1 MPKINVLGHELTGS
15 QEAIDAFNKFMVN
28 RANAECERMDK
39 AQQTINS
46 IYAQLKELE
55 KQIGAEDE

>member
-1 MPKINVLGHELTGS
+1 MPAITVQGHKLTGT
-15 QEAIDAFNKFMVN
+15 QEAIDAFNKWCAD

-55 KQIGAEDE
+55 KQIGADDE